1 MAAMARPDR
10 LMLTPAIANVMPPT
24 ELKPRAQTRMTA
36 AMIRLRELVKSTLF
50 STTLRTPMAE
60 IMPYSTKLMPP
71 TMPEGIVLMMASNFG
86 QKLRIIANTAAMR
99 MTRGS

>member
-1 MAAMARPDR
+1 MAAIARPDR
-10 LMLTPAIANVMPPT
+10 LMVTLPRAKLMPPT
-24 ELKPRAQTRMTA
+24 ELKPSALTRMTA

-60 IMPYSTKLMPP
+60 IMPYSTKLIPP
-71 TMPEGIVLMMASNFG
+71 TIPAGIVLMTASNFG
-86 QKLRIIANTAAMR
+86 QKLRTMANTAAMR